1 MIDAQSAAGSM
12 RRLRAPAV
20 TEGDQGKPCGVWS
33 SDIPHGAVR
42 ALYDRISGRTRWL
55 QWSDAECRQGRRL
68 CRPRCNRV
76 SPPYALYPFLA
87 TFCSRTDASGKSRP
101 YISIFSVRKVLQF
114 CRGNVRNFRIF
125 QIGKIVVHIW
135 AYFPRGACVFSNDGG
150 SHDTFSK
157 THSAKKINTKI
168 LALNFCF
175 LFLLLFHLCP
185 FLATFGPLL
194 PLCGHPAPF
203 RPFCALFCPLK

>member
-1 MIDAQSAAGSM
+1 M

-125 QIGKIVVHIW
+125 QIGKIVAHIW

-157 THSAKKINTKI
+157 THSAKKSTQKYW
-168 LALNFCF
+168 L
-175 LFLLLFHLCP
+175 
-185 FLATFGPLL
+185 
-194 PLCGHPAPF
+194 
-203 RPFCALFCPLK
+203 

>member
-125 QIGKIVVHIW
+125 QIGKIVAHIW

-157 THSAKKINTKI
+157 THSAKKSTQKYW
-168 LALNFCF
+168 L
-175 LFLLLFHLCP
+175 
-185 FLATFGPLL
+185 
-194 PLCGHPAPF
+194 
-203 RPFCALFCPLK
+203 